1 MTTDAAYWRDYR
13 RRNRERLNAQRRE
26 RRAMARARTDL
37 IGLPREQA
45 KASAEAVAK
54 WSAETLRIPTPP
66 KAGQPFLLDPW
77 QVAFFGDALAD
88 DVREAGLAV
97 ARRNGKTF
105 LIAVLCLA
113 YLAGPLNRRYWRGA
127 AVSLTGRN
135 CIELRTAIEQIAAE
149 SGLQDK
155 IDVRRSPFPGK
166 VEGQQGASI
175 DFLAADKASGHSVGL
190 DVALID
196 EAGLLGEDQR
206 GLWQAM
212 ATSTGG
218 RDGRMVCFSVL
229 GDGPMYAEMRKR
241 AERPSTVWHEYC
253 APADCELDDEAAW
266 AAANPGLAT
275 GTKSPSYMR
284 EAAAKALLSPSDQNY
299 FRGYE
304 LNQPLNP
311 SRETICAVADWAKCV
326 KDGAAPTGPVYAAFD
341 LGGSVSMGAFAA
353 YWPLTGLLRVQCGLP
368 ATPDLKA
375 RGMGDGVGG
384 RYLEMERQGC
394 LKTYRGRVLPVADFL
409 KDAGTMIEGHD
420 LRGVGADRYR
430 AAEALQ
436 AIEDASLPWPIQ
448 WRGTGAHQKA
458 DGSHDV
464 RAFQRAVLQQAIAAP
479 PNLAI
484 ESAIAESEIRRDP
497 GGNPALEKSRK
508 RGRIDAL
515 QASVIALGLAEIDVG
530 YWRPRDDDDEAG
542 RLLKI
547 G

>member
-1 MTTDAAYWRDYR
+1 
-13 RRNRERLNAQRRE
+13 
-26 RRAMARARTDL
+26 
-37 IGLPREQA
+37 
-45 KASAEAVAK
+45 
-54 WSAETLRIPTPP
+54 
-66 KAGQPFLLDPW
+66 
-77 QVAFFGDALAD
+77 
-88 DVREAGLAV
+88 
-97 ARRNGKTF
+97 
-105 LIAVLCLA
+105 
-113 YLAGPLNRRYWRGA
+113 
-127 AVSLTGRN
+127 
-135 CIELRTAIEQIAAE
+135 
-149 SGLQDK
+149 
-155 IDVRRSPFPGK
+155 
-166 VEGQQGASI
+166 
-175 DFLAADKASGHSVGL
+175 
-190 DVALID
+190 
-196 EAGLLGEDQR
+196 
-206 GLWQAM
+206 
-212 ATSTGG
+212 
-218 RDGRMVCFSVL
+218 
-229 GDGPMYAEMRKR
+229 
-241 AERPSTVWHEYC
+241 
-253 APADCELDDEAAW
+253 
-266 AAANPGLAT
+266 
-275 GTKSPSYMR
+275 MR

-311 SRETICAVADWAKCV
+311 SRETICAVTDWTKCV

-368 ATPDLKA
+368 ATPNLKA
-375 RGMGDGVGG
+375 RGMGDGVGD
-384 RYLEMERQGC
+384 RYVQMERQGC

-409 KDAGTMIEGHD
+409 KDAGKMVEGHD

-430 AAEALQ
+430 AAEAEQ
-436 AIEDASLPWPIQ
+436 AIDDAALPWPIQ

-484 ESAIAESEIRRDP
+484 ESAIAESEIRRDS

-515 QASVIALGLAEIDVG
+515 QASVIALGLAELDVG